1 MISGQMMD
9 WSHFTACLLQMR
21 PQYSRNF
28 RYHAITSCDQIRST
42 SKAAELAIQGAS
54 QRIEVILE
62 FGNHR
67 EVPWGASAFLI
78 YLPCVLAILEIVSG
92 CEVTFVV
99 LRCIVYR
106 ESAALVSAVI

>member
-1 MISGQMMD
+1 MD
-9 WSHFTACLLQMR
+9 WSHFAACLLQMR

-28 RYHAITSCDQIRST
+28 RYHAVTSYDQIRST
-42 SKAAELAIQGAS
+42 SKVAGLVIQGAS
-54 QRIEVILE
+54 RRIEVSLV

-78 YLPCVLAILEIVSG
+78 YLPCVLAILGIVSG
-92 CEVTFVV
+92 CEVTFAV